1 MGWNVL
7 ASLANHSISASVSL
21 ALPRS
26 AVTGIKDGYQPRSI
40 PLPSNPHLP
49 LSVFL
54 LTRAHLVHCPPRAHL
69 GTHKL
74 ARAQLAH
81 RLSSTSRHPHA
92 HPGTIGNTSD
102 NPFLASWTNQDAQP
116 YPPDPPANALGNLIA
131 QIEAARAAP
140 PGRNREFLVQ
150 TCRRLCRELGFTLES
165 FTNEFRGEGEAGG
178 SGSAHRG

>member
-1 MGWNVL
+1 M
-7 ASLANHSISASVSL
+7 ANKSTKKGSVSQRRRVS
-21 ALPRS
+21 PRQS
-26 AVTGIKDGYQPRSI
+26 STGT
-40 PLPSNPHLP
+40 PL
-49 LSVFL
+49 VE
-54 LTRAHLVHCPPRAHL
+54 
-69 GTHKL
+69 
-74 ARAQLAH
+74 
-81 RLSSTSRHPHA
+81 STSRHPHA